1 MQAHKER
8 QKGTGQGRADIPCRR
23 KRVLRTH
30 ARANPY
36 IQGTQIAPNRAACE
50 SRSGQGQGSWQTGR
64 TVKGEG
70 GAPTIIFV
78 VAVSRQYA
86 RSRRES
92 SNQYL
97 AEVPAHRFRV
107 HRRVRRAAA
116 AHLPAR
122 GDVHALL
129 PTLLP
134 TKHDLVENGVGSP
147 FLAVPTLPTPCDILT
162 TYRHC
167 DNDFLLNASG
177 KGENTGVT

>member
-1 MQAHKER
+1 M
-8 QKGTGQGRADIPCRR
+8 
-23 KRVLRTH
+23 
-30 ARANPY
+30 
-36 IQGTQIAPNRAACE
+36 QGTQTARRVKVVPVRGRGA
-50 SRSGQGQGSWQTGR
+50 GKQGR

-78 VAVSRQYA
+78 GAVSRQYA

-122 GDVHALL
+122 GDVHASL
-129 PTLLP
+129 PTVLP
-134 TKHDLVENGVGSP
+134 KSFDLVEKHVFGSSHTPWRKVGTSE
-147 FLAVPTLPTPCDILT
+147 T
-162 TYRHC
+162 H
-167 DNDFLLNASG
+167 FLLNA
-177 KGENTGVT
+177 